1 MPIEAWFMD
10 ADIVSDQREP
20 HRCEPNRPVS
30 RVELDKL
37 GVVSWEGLD
46 ADKFVLL
53 VFAALAAVLALLARS
68 TSWFTL

>member
-1 MPIEAWFMD
+1 
-10 ADIVSDQREP
+10 
-20 HRCEPNRPVS
+20 VS

-46 ADKFVLL
+46 ADKCVLL
-53 VFAALAAVLALLARS
+53 VFAALAALLALLARS